1 MTASPLM
8 HTALLIG
15 GPGHGRFVSVRE
27 NQQVVRLPV
36 PKGPSFWTQPLSAGE
51 LEPWDEVE
59 YRPRDLFI
67 FGRVLRIWV
76 PDYLCQSAME
86 EAAFNLLLSD
96 KAKGVAL

>member
-8 HTALLIG
+8 RTALLVG
-15 GPGHGRFVSVRE
+15 GPGHGHFIAIRE
-27 NQQVVRLPV
+27 DQHVVRVPV

-51 LEPWDEVE
+51 VEAWDEVE
-59 YRPRDLFI
+59 YRPRDLSI

-86 EAAFNLLLSD
+86 DAAFNLLLSD
-96 KAKGVAL
+96 KAKVVAL